1 MNYISDELK
10 RVFDDLNSEEF
21 SIRNDYSGRYMYGD
35 QCFAITT
42 RSGGMAGELFSAILC
57 CVQCRNACISGES
70 EMLMAYVDL
79 LTELSDM
86 FSNMRQDQMG
96 LGSVYYF
103 PGYQLVEEYENEDNE
118 E

>member
-42 RSGGMAGELFSAILC
+42 RSGGLAGELFSAILC

-70 EMLMAYVDL
+70 EMLTAYVDL

-103 PGYQLVEEYENEDNE
+103 PGYQLVEEEYEE
-118 E
+118 EN